1 MGQLHLF
8 GAKTQL
14 EILTKLGDPLTKANQ
29 LIDWEIFRKPIEDA
43 IRKDLTKGGRPPYDV
58 ILMYKITMLQQWY
71 GLADMHVEYMIND
84 RLSFMRFLGLE
95 IGDKVPDGNTIWD
108 FKEALKTNNL
118 DKKLFDTFN
127 KTLEEKGI
135 ITHKGSIVDAT
146 FVTVPIRHTTKKDDE
161 HLKKGEELEDLPAK
175 CAERVERSEV
185 KSQDNVVA
193 QVDVDARWTK
203 KGEESFF
210 GYKNH
215 VKCDSDSKII
225 TAFSVTDASV
235 HDSLEF
241 VGLVDEKDRD
251 VKADS
256 AYIGTYRDEI
266 LRLFP
271 SVRVHVCSRA
281 YRNKPLTFEEKENNK
296 LIACVRCRVEH
307 VFGYMTRFMCG
318 VCSRVHGLGRVGR
331 DVASKNLAY
340 NLRRYVFLVG

>member
-58 ILMYKITMLQQWY
+58 ILMYKTVMLQQWY
-71 GLADMHVEYMIND
+71 GLADMQVKYQIND
-84 RLSFMRFLGLE
+84 RLSFMRFLDLE

-118 DKKLFDTFN
+118 DKTLFDTFN
-127 KTLEEKGI
+127 KLLEEKGI

-146 FVTVPIRHTTKKDDE
+146 FVTVPKRHTTKNDDE
-161 HLKKGEELEDLPAK
+161 HLKKGEELEDLPTK
-175 CAERVERSEV
+175 CVARIEKGEV

-193 QVDVDARWTK
+193 QTDVDAHWTK

-225 TAFSVTDASV
+225 TGFSVTDASV
-235 HDSLEF
+235 HDSQEF

-256 AYIGTYRDEI
+256 AYIGVYR
-266 LRLFP
+266 
-271 SVRVHVCSRA
+271 
-281 YRNKPLTFEEKENNK
+281 
-296 LIACVRCRVEH
+296 
-307 VFGYMTRFMCG
+307 MRF
-318 VCSRVHGLGRVGR
+318 
-331 DVASKNLAY
+331 
-340 NLRRYVFLVG
+340 